1 MFMFQELKAPRITGK
16 GKSRKRQGG
25 VGLVLASLLAALP
38 AGVQAQADPG
48 AAAAAA
54 AAALKAG
61 TGFREVVQSVG
72 GGIRYY
78 SDDTSNIASPDPD
91 VKAVGQGV
99 NMAGPS
105 LDITFTYRKDRPGRR
120 PLYLEWES
128 NNSWA
133 AGTSRSIQSASDD
146 SGVFFAGG
154 STENMTVNLTTT
166 ADSTGAQAVAD
177 VTLTDSAGGTTS
189 IYSSASSPSGG
200 GSAISQWA
208 FSPSADGGVYVAL
221 TTDGDAPAAAAYGLL
236 YDDLG
241 FGFFGVGDVGKSTVN
256 ATYGES
262 LFLTRQRLTLS
273 TVYDLENDWIFSPR
287 AGPTFMFLDRKS
299 KRSTLLD
306 IDKGNP
312 AVADL
317 PDIGIFEAIRIQ
329 SGYLGATVGASFS
342 RRLDDT
348 WVLDLSGDIGVTR
361 YRAWYNGR
369 RSVLIDGVSS
379 SGELFARDS
388 RSGTA
393 YIGQLKVS
401 LARQSNGN
409 ALLRLSLAADY
420 ISKVPY
426 VLTSATGI
434 SSDGSSLIYDGS
446 STSPLAGRLKMA
458 SVWSPSIQLSYIIRF

>member
-1 MFMFQELKAPRITGK
+1 MFKVQELKAPGCPGK
-16 GKSRKRQGG
+16 RKSRKLPKGAE
-25 VGLVLASLLAALP
+25 LVLASLLAALP

-54 AAALKAG
+54 AAAVKAG
-61 TGFREVVQSVG
+61 TGFKELVQSMG

-78 SDDTSNIASPDPD
+78 SDNTSKISSPDPD

-105 LDITFTYRKDRPGRR
+105 LDITYTYRKERPDRR

-133 AGTSRSIQSASDD
+133 AGTSRSSQSASDD

-189 IYSSASSPSGG
+189 IYSSASSPSGSG
-200 GSAISQWA
+200 AAISQWA

-221 TTDGDAPAAAAYGLL
+221 TTDGDAPQAAAYGLL

-241 FGFFGVGDVGKSTVN
+241 FGFFGVGDVGETTVN
-256 ATYGES
+256 STYGES
-262 LFLTRQRLTLS
+262 LFLTRQRLSLS
-273 TVYDLENDWIFSPR
+273 TVYELENDWTFTPR
-287 AGPTFMFLDRKS
+287 AGPTVMFLDRRS
-299 KRSTLLD
+299 KRSTILD

-312 AVADL
+312 AVGEL
-317 PDIGIFEAIRIQ
+317 PDIGIFEAIKVQ
-329 SGYLGATVGASFS
+329 SGYLGASVGASFS
-342 RRLDDT
+342 RRLNDT
-348 WVLDLSGDIGVTR
+348 WVLDLGADIGVTR

-393 YIGQLKVS
+393 YVGQVKIS
-401 LARQSNGN
+401 LARQFNGN

-458 SVWSPSIQLSYIIRF
+458 SVWSPSIQISYVISF